1 MPWQIV
7 RIKTA
12 IKLPVLVVNFFNDVL
27 SAGEIGFPTGSL
39 SCAMFFLASFFFI
52 LLRTCLSAKASNLQ
66 RSLIMVNLS
75 EIFLD
80 GMQQIYE
87 LSELE
92 SSLVCWFKNMGWSRI
107 SSIDLGVGKL
117 LVMKCSQAL
126 GN

>member
-1 MPWQIV
+1 MC
-7 RIKTA
+7 
-12 IKLPVLVVNFFNDVL
+12 DVL
-27 SAGEIGFPTGSL
+27 SGQ
-39 SCAMFFLASFFFI
+39 FFFI
-52 LLRTCLSAKASNLQ
+52 LLRACLSAKASNLQ

-87 LSELE
+87 FSELE